1 MKDDARESSAFS
13 NGCFQ
18 SQFFQTGLRL
28 WPKIDSALHKIMKE
42 TVEPKIQDP
51 QLQLSTASGNLA
63 ATADRMLPPSRGQ
76 TSFCPEGFDLQK
88 VHAGENN
95 TQRGADHNLGCAL
108 FERRYR
114 SSRIGAL
121 DCDIDY

>member
-1 MKDDARESSAFS
+1 MKDDARESSEFS

-51 QLQLSTASGNLA
+51 QLQLSTASGDSGPDS
-63 ATADRMLPPSRGQ
+63 ATEPRTNFLLP
-76 TSFCPEGFDLQK
+76 
-88 VHAGENN
+88 
-95 TQRGADHNLGCAL
+95 
-108 FERRYR
+108 
-114 SSRIGAL
+114 
-121 DCDIDY
+121 